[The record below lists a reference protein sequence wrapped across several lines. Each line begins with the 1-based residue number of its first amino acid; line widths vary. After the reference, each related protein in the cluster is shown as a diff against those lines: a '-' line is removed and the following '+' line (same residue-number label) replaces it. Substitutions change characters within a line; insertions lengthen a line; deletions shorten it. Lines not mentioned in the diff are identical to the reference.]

1 MNRTPNLADAAPEL
15 MRRASVS
22 MDDADAKLN
31 ALKDLLW
38 LMVENGGP
46 EGGHWAAFAYGIEA
60 VRADLN
66 KAGSLLIE
74 VRR

>member
-1 MNRTPNLADAAPEL
+1 MKPTLDSVDIIAETAFQASKTIDTAD
-15 MRRASVS
+15 S
-22 MDDADAKLN
+22 KLS
-31 ALKDLLW
+31 ALEDLLW